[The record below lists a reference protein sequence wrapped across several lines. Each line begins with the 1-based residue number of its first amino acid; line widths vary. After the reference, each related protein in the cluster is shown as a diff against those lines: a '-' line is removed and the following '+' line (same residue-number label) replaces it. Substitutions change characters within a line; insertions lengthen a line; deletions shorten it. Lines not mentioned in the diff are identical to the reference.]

1 MRPFAGGCLWV
12 VTIRMPKS
20 VYAIGQLG
28 LLGLPSVLFIPL
40 LLRWV
45 DVDVVATLLVAQV
58 YVYYLVM
65 LQQFGFNLTGPA
77 RLGMLSG
84 TSNTADRGI
93 LASTLRFKSA
103 LLVIN
108 TLAWGG
114 IVYTV
119 FDGASALF
127 VFLLLLLSYVLNS
140 NWYLQSRHDFYT
152 GAFSAGLGVAGGFAV
167 LMVIWQSKRHG
178 VELNGVLGWAVLAM
192 IAPQVM
198 VGVGSWWRAH
208 RLAAPC
214 TSVSAWPV
222 SEIWAQGWPLM
233 LSQLLLLATTT
244 LGTVFVGHVANS
256 DVTAAYAATEKMF
269 NLAATVVVALFAVHY
284 PQLAVTFRKDVPT
297 YWRDMWRA
305 NVRIAGIGLV
315 ALLLMAVGGEQLLG
329 IYLGQP
335 LAGLVTPVLLPM
347 AVWLT
352 LVPFQNALQCHL
364 AIAGK
369 TTRSI
374 SVACLMLLAELIIGG
389 SLMTLDP
396 LYWVY
401 GMVAAQLP
409 AVLLLIKLYRS
420 DMRLSEAG

>member
-1 MRPFAGGCLWV
+1 MTLLW
-12 VTIRMPKS
+12 RLRLLPKS

-77 RLGMLSG
+77 HLGFVG
-84 TSNTADRGI
+84 DAADRGV
-93 LASTLRFKSA
+93 LGSTLRFKA
-103 LLVIN
+103 VLLLVN
-108 TLAWGG
+108 TLAWGA

-119 FDGASALF
+119 FDGAGALLM
-127 VFLLLLLSYVLNS
+127 FLVLLLSYVLNS

-152 GAFSAGLGVAGGFAV
+152 GAISAGLGVAGGLAV
-167 LMVIWQSKRHG
+167 LVMIWQFKRHG

-198 VGVGSWWRAH
+198 VGVGSFWRAL
-208 RLAAPC
+208 RLVAPNAGAI
-214 TSVSAWPV
+214 AWPARD
-222 SEIWAQGWPLM
+222 IWTQGWPLM
-233 LSQLLLLATTT
+233 VSQLLLLATTT
-244 LGTVFVGHVANS
+244 LGTVVVGHTADS
-256 DVTAAYAATEKMF
+256 DVTAAYAATEKIY
-269 NLAATVVVALFAVHY
+269 NLAATAVVALYAVHY
-284 PQLAVTFRKDVPT
+284 PQLAVGFRKDVSA
-297 YWRDMWRA
+297 YWRQMWRA
-305 NVRIAGIGLV
+305 NVRIALIGLM
-315 ALLLMAVGGEQLLG
+315 ALLLMVVAGEQLFG
-329 IYLGQP
+329 IYLGSD
-335 LAGLVTPVLLPM
+335 LATLVSPVLIPL

-364 AIAGK
+364 AIAGN
-369 TTRSI
+369 TSRSI
-374 SVACLMLLAELIIGG
+374 GVACLMLLIELGIGG
-389 SLMTLDP
+389 ALVAIDP

-409 AVLLLIKLYRS
+409 AVLLLIKLHRS
-420 DMRLSEAG
+420 DVHVSEAG

>member
-1 MRPFAGGCLWV
+1 MTLLRRL
-12 VTIRMPKS
+12 RSLPKS
-20 VYAIGQLG
+20 IYAIGQLG

-45 DVDVVATLLVAQV
+45 DVSVVATLLVTQV

-77 RLGMLSG
+77 RLGFTG
-84 TSNTADRGI
+84 GAGDKGDRGI
-93 LASTLRFKSA
+93 LSSTLRFKSA
-103 LLVIN
+103 LLLIN
-108 TLAWGG
+108 TLLWAG

-119 FDGASALF
+119 FDGVSALL

-152 GAFSAGLGVAGGFAV
+152 GALSAGLGVAIGLAV
-167 LMVIWQSKRHG
+167 LVMIWQSKRHG

-198 VGVGSWWRAH
+198 VGIGSWWRAI
-208 RLAAPC
+208 RLAAPG
-214 TSVSAWPV
+214 VNSAPWPIN
-222 SEIWAQGWPLM
+222 EIWSQGWPLM
-233 LSQLLLLATTT
+233 IAQLLLLATTT
-244 LGTVFVGHVANS
+244 LGTVVVGHAADS
-256 DVTAAYAATEKMF
+256 DVTAAYAATEKIF

-284 PQLAVTFRKDVPT
+284 PQLAVRFRQDLPA

-305 NVRIAGIGLV
+305 NVRIAGIGLI
-315 ALLLMAVGGEQLLG
+315 ALLLMAVCGEQLFG
-329 IYLGQP
+329 IYLGQT
-335 LAGLVTPVLLPM
+335 LASLVAPVLMPM
-347 AVWLT
+347 AVWLA

-374 SVACLMLLAELIIGG
+374 GVACLMLLAELIIGG
-389 SLMTLDP
+389 FLMTIDP

-420 DMRLSEAG
+420 DMSLSEVG